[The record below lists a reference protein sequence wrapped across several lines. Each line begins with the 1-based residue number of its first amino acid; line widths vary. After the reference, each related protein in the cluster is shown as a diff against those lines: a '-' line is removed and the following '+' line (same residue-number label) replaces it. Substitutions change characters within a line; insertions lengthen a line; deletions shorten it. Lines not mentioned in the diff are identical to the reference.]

1 MRVAVALAA
10 TDSLNL
16 VAFSS
21 ICEYLDPVEE
31 SESHK
36 EQEKVRKRTT
46 FMSKVSESHKK
57 TRESEKANDVHEQR
71 K

>member
-31 SESHK
+31 SESQK
-36 EQEKVRKRTT
+36 EQEKVRKRT
-46 FMSKVSESHKK
+46 MSESSLHG
-57 TRESEKANDVHEQR
+57 QR
-71 K
+71 RVLKYSN